1 MLGEHLVGK
10 AAAMAKSEPYKHLFG
25 ARYHGKS
32 GMLYGFGD
40 AGGMLGLSFLN
51 SPPFPILRDRGEVI
65 GFRMEEAGLGPV
77 EIRVADLAPG
87 ADGGAPAELAISD
100 TGTVERFELLPAAAP
115 TVADAS
121 PPLLGRYRC
130 HDLNADAQIAFEG
143 EAFVLRIFG
152 SLAGRAFAIQPYSDV
167 AFGLTALDPM
177 MPGFHAMTVE
187 TPGARV
193 QSFRVSSGRARRL
206 QFVRQPG

>member
-1 MLGEHLVGK
+1 
-10 AAAMAKSEPYKHLFG
+10 MAKSEPYRHLFG

-87 ADGGAPAELAISD
+87 PDGGAPAELAVTD
-100 TGTVERFELLPAAAP
+100 TGTTEHFQLLPATAP
-115 TVADAS
+115 TAAKAS
-121 PPLLGRYRC
+121 KPLLGRYRC
-130 HDLNADAQIAFEG
+130 HDLNADAEIGFEG
-143 EAFVLRIFG
+143 EQLVLRIFG
-152 SLAGRAFAIQPYSDV
+152 TLAGRAFAIQPYSDT

-187 TPGARV
+187 SPGSRV
-193 QSFRVSSGRARRL
+193 ERFRVSSGRARRL